1 MKYVNFIIVIVNF
14 ITIIVKFINMIV
26 SFMNI
31 IVNFTFANV
40 MFIMKIMLFTVLI
53 VNFITGIY
61 RTYYQLVKGNDKLV
75 YIIMVKFIL
84 KIVSLVNSHDFDCKT
99 KKFIIKSFVV
109 YCWSR
114 IQEIKVREI

>member
-31 IVNFTFANV
+31 IVNFTLANV

-61 RTYYQLVKGNDKLV
+61 RTYFQLVKGNDKLV
-75 YIIMVKFIL
+75 YIIMVKLIL

-99 KKFIIKSFVV
+99 KTFIIKSFVV
-109 YCWSR
+109 FT
-114 IQEIKVREI
+114 INLQ